1 MPISLRAGRTV
12 DEARQAPK
20 AFTIDDTVQEGLWKL
35 IGRLRRDLP
44 QLRRLGPV
52 DSGSEASFSP
62 DEVRALMRDIE
73 YLVEEESEVA
83 RVLTSSLKTG
93 LKRVQAFL
101 QTANAANATVTAH
114 IE

>member
-1 MPISLRAGRTV
+1 MPISLRAGQTV

-20 AFTIDDTVQEGLWKL
+20 TFTIDDAVQEGLWKL
-35 IGRLRRDLP
+35 IGRLRRDLS

-52 DSGSEASFSP
+52 DSGSEALFSP
-62 DEVRALMRDIE
+62 DEVRGLMRDIK

-83 RVLTSSLKTG
+83 RVLTCSLKAG

-101 QTANAANATVTAH
+101 ETASATNATVYAH